1 MSIAQPH
8 LSREIFQME
17 LRRLTPSQLCV
28 SAEKLTRVNRWFRGN
43 PDNLQTPLPVK
54 RLAGRLLL
62 TDGHTRCAAA
72 WQAGIERVPCA
83 WDLDDLDWAAYAADI
98 SLCAEAGVTSIAQL
112 ARRVV
117 SPAEYKAQ
125 WLDLCDQLYQQS
137 CYQALRQR
145 DDLLFFTNRPL
156 PPPPETF
163 RLSAEPG
170 EAREM
175 CRLLLGDAV
184 VACGCIEKFSYAFW
198 EIARLQA
205 CPEALPFLL
214 AALTNHVVSRG
225 KTALFRARPGDDATL
240 RLLAQCGYEKLY

>member
-1 MSIAQPH
+1 M
-8 LSREIFQME
+8 
-17 LRRLTPSQLCV
+17 
-28 SAEKLTRVNRWFRGN
+28 
-43 PDNLQTPLPVK
+43 K

-72 WQAGIERVPCA
+72 WQAGVERVPCA

-98 SLCAEAGVTSIAQL
+98 SLCAEAGVTSVAQL

-156 PPPPETF
+156 PPPPEAF

-170 EAREM
+170 GAREM

-214 AALTNHVVSRG
+214 AALTNRVVSRG